1 MGKFIR
7 AFLVWVNIKI
17 VAIPKFYEI
26 YRDVLQVLS
35 EHQEISSKELNHL
48 VAARLNLTK
57 DELAEQNP
65 GGGNRVRSRVHW
77 AVAYLVQAGAIERHT
92 RGSVRLT
99 GFGGDLL
106 KGPRENL
113 TKEAL
118 DLSPGIRAW
127 SKRSKEK
134 QVLKQS
140 KLKTGKTQ
148 NSEGGDGDSEDQEV
162 DYDEVVSTTKTNEE
176 VVLKSPVIRPSLSAI
191 YTVTPQSVETILSW
205 VKSKEIAIPE
215 IQRPFVWERTDVRD
229 LLDSLYSGFPV
240 GYLITWKNPTVRL
253 KSGGLSSGRKILID
267 GQQRVTALMTSLLGE
282 KVLNDDYEDLRMMV
296 SFNPLT
302 EELEVANIALKNDP
316 LWIYDIADIFNSTH
330 STYTIVKAYCEK
342 NRCDQEQE
350 KQVASAFGRLEKIKY
365 NQIGIIELD
374 QALEVEWVQ
383 EIFKRVNS
391 QGKKLS
397 QADFA
402 MSKIAVN
409 EKFGGNILRKAIDYF
424 CHFSRAPERLEG
436 IFERDKEFSN
446 TQYASGMRW
455 LKDFTSDIYD
465 PSYSDMLRVAAM
477 SELGRGK
484 LSDVVALLSGR
495 NFETKEY
502 EEAVEEESFARLAD
516 GVKRFINETQF
527 TKFVMIIRS
536 AGFIS
541 SDLLSSQGALNFAY
555 ILYLRCKR
563 EEMNSADIEHLV
575 RRWFVLSLLT
585 GRYSGSFESQYDQDF
600 RQMLSAGTAQ
610 MIKTVI
616 DSELSDGFW
625 DGLLPQVMDTSAARS
640 PYWNVFRASHIFS
653 RSKGFLSNEISVQD
667 LVDLKGDVHHVY
679 PKAYMKAK
687 GYKPGQYN
695 QIANLVQMQTEI
707 NIKIGA
713 KSPDQYFSSLNEQV
727 SGGEQIYGGIK
738 DREKLIINL
747 SEHAL
752 PVDLL
757 DAEIPYE
764 EFLLVRRKLMAEK
777 IKQYFLKL

>member
-1 MGKFIR
+1 
-7 AFLVWVNIKI
+7 
-17 VAIPKFYEI
+17 VAIPKFHEVF
-26 YRDVLQVLS
+26 RDVLRVLS
-35 EHQEISSKELNHL
+35 ENQEMSSKELNHL
-48 VAARLNLTK
+48 VASQLNLTK
-57 DELAEQNP
+57 EELAERNP

-77 AVAYLVQAGAIERHT
+77 AVAYLVQAGAIERHA
-92 RGSVRLT
+92 RGEVRVT
-99 GFGGDLL
+99 GFGEDLL
-106 KGPRENL
+106 RGPSENL

-134 QVLKQS
+134 KLVKLS
-140 KLKTGKTQ
+140 KTKTQ
-148 NSEGGDGDSEDQEV
+148 KARISADLDSESEFLENQNDDVETLV
-162 DYDEVVSTTKTNEE
+162 DVEADGLTFM
-176 VVLKSPVIRPSLSAI
+176 KSPVIRPSLSAI
-191 YTVTPQSVETILSW
+191 YTVTPQSVETILGW

-240 GYLITWKNPTVRL
+240 GYLITWKNPNVRL

-282 KVLNDDYEDLRMMV
+282 KVLNDNYEDLRMMV

-316 LWIYDIADIFNSTH
+316 LWIYDIADIFTSTH
-330 STYTIVKAYCEK
+330 SMYTIVKSYCEK
-342 NRCDQEQE
+342 NKCDEDQE
-350 KQVASAFGRLEKIKY
+350 KQVASAFGRLDKIKY

-424 CHFSRAPERLEG
+424 CHFSRAPERLED
-436 IFERDKEFSN
+436 IFERDKEFSG
-446 TQYASGMRW
+446 TQYAVGMRW
-455 LKDFTSDIYD
+455 LKNFTSDIYD

-484 LSDVVALLSGR
+484 LADVVALLSGR

-502 EEAVEEESFARLAD
+502 EEAVEEESFARLAE
-516 GVKRFINETQF
+516 GIKCFINETQF

-555 ILYLRCKR
+555 ILYLHCKR
-563 EEMNSADIEHLV
+563 ENIDSVDIEHLV

-600 RQMLSAGTAQ
+600 RQMLSAGTQQ

-625 DGLLPQVMDTSAARS
+625 EGLLPQVMDTSAARS
-640 PYWNVFRASHIFS
+640 PYWNVFRASQIFAK
-653 RSKGFLSNEISVQD
+653 SKGFLSTEISTQD
-667 LVDLKGDVHHVY
+667 LVELKGDVHHIY
-679 PKAYMKAK
+679 PKSYLKAK

-713 KSPDQYFSSLNEQV
+713 KSPNQYFSSLNDQV
-727 SGGEQIYGGIK
+727 SGGEQVYGGLK
-738 DREKLIINL
+738 DRARLLENL

-752 PVDLL
+752 PHELL
-757 DAEIPYE
+757 EAEIPFE
-764 EFLLVRRKLMAEK
+764 EFLVIRRKLMSDK
-777 IKQYFLKL
+777 VRRYFASL